1 MRDGLYKVQFD
12 TQRGTGSG
20 VVFLQGG
27 KLRGGDSRIYY
38 VGTYDENGGQFSA
51 RVTTDQ
57 HTDVPGMSSVFGV
70 DRSNIN
76 LRGIGTVDSAEMKG
90 TAAEAPG
97 ISFRAVLT
105 RIAD

>member
-27 KLRGGDSRIYY
+27 KLRGGDSRTYY
-38 VGTYDENGGQFSA
+38 VGTYAENGRQFTA

-70 DRSNIN
+70 DRAHITLLGTS
-76 LRGIGTVDSAEMKG
+76 TVDSAEMTG

-97 ISFRAVLT
+97 ISFRARLM